1 MEDSLF
7 TSIKKNL
14 NDHLENYPYML
25 LGYSAVVVV
34 GSGWVGFCCILPMA
48 LSGELWAILFLG
60 ILWGLPF
67 LAALKAVPIV
77 VKHTLSG
84 EHYPD
89 GAHPYGAMPILCI
102 LGFIIYACGLVYL
115 IISFLLS
122 S

>member
-14 NDHLENYPYML
+14 NDHLQNYPYML
-25 LGYSAVVVV
+25 LGYSAISVV
-34 GSGWVGFCCILPMA
+34 GTGWVGFCCIFPMA
-48 LSGELWAILFLG
+48 LDGQLWAIVVLG

-67 LAALKAVPIV
+67 VAALNAVPIV

-102 LGFIIYACGLVYL
+102 LGFVVYVGFILYIIINWLV
-115 IISFLLS
+115 SV
-122 S
+122 